1 MAVFGYPMTEMGD
14 IRVDEGALLRTLGPQ
29 VTYIAPAD
37 LYRGAVAVERDAVDA
52 ALAEEDQR
60 FEIDPALS
68 AEERED
74 HIRMQV
80 ALERILRERGCRA
93 YTTHFDA
100 IAEDGR
106 FARLPMAAAS
116 TLMAKGF
123 GFAGEGDALTAALV
137 AAGHELLGDSHFTE
151 MYAMDFPSDSIL
163 MSHMGEGN
171 WRVARGDRKPRLIK
185 RPLGIGGLADP
196 PTILFQYQPGPAT
209 IATLLSLGGDRF
221 RLIVSEGEVLDTE
234 ELPSLEMPYGMFR
247 PDSGVRDCLDAWLQ
261 LGGPH
266 HQVMHLG
273 RRLETWR
280 VFCELTG
287 IELETA

>member
-1 MAVFGYPMTEMGD
+1 
-14 IRVDEGALLRTLGPQ
+14 
-29 VTYIAPAD
+29 
-37 LYRGAVAVERDAVDA
+37 
-52 ALAEEDQR
+52 
-60 FEIDPALS
+60 
-68 AEERED
+68 
-74 HIRMQV
+74 
-80 ALERILRERGCRA
+80 
-93 YTTHFDA
+93 
-100 IAEDGR
+100 
-106 FARLPMAAAS
+106 MAAAS
-116 TLMAKGF
+116 TLMAKGY

-137 AAGHELLGDSHFTE
+137 SAGHALLGDAHFTE

-171 WRVARGDRKPRLIK
+171 WRVARADRKPRLIK

-221 RLIVSEGEVLDTE
+221 RMIVSEGEVLDTD

-247 PDSGVRDCLDAWLQ
+247 PDTGVRACMDSWLR

-266 HQVMHLG
+266 HQVMHMG
-273 RRLETWR
+273 RRMEEWTI
-280 VFCELTG
+280 FCELCG